1 MKWRF
6 YFFKGDEVLFV
17 LYIYRQSV
25 YFIGRDRI
33 VVDIFV
39 DYFFCFKQYV
49 VLQFCL
55 VEFQRE
61 DGLIGR
67 RVRLYIIDF
76 GLFNGIFVNNKK
88 VDFERYVEFLEKDM
102 IKFGFSL
109 REYVIFYEKLDIF
122 ELEDQGVIFD

>member
-49 VLQFCL
+49 VLQFRL

-76 GLFNGIFVNNKK
+76 GLSNGIFVNNKK

>member
-49 VLQFCL
+49 VLQFRL

-76 GLFNGIFVNNKK
+76 GLLNGIFVNNKK